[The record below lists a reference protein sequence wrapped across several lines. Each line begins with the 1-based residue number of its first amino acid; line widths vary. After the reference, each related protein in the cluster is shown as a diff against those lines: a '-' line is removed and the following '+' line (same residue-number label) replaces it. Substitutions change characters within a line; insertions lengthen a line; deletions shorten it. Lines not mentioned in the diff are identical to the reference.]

1 MREQQPHIPAAL
13 QRIVS
18 RCLKKYPE
26 ERYPNARILA
36 QELRVLRRDTEAGLV
51 QKTSLRQRVLDAWE
65 YLQHLP
71 PTRYAWFAIA
81 AVALGLGLYFSVS
94 RIGPGSLSFVLIVGL
109 LLIRHVRN
117 QPQRLQDLLVRKIS
131 KIPEVRLV
139 RFHDRH
145 ATVVVDTAVAQ
156 LYGRINHQL
165 SLFNRKRYW
174 GPPMTLSIQHDVSG
188 DQFRKMLSDSGVQYV
203 RQDDA

>member
-1 MREQQPHIPAAL
+1 MKCPPAGRRFTRYIMDSLHAVAFDDTPPMREQQPHIPAAL

-26 ERYPNARILA
+26 DRYPNARILA

-71 PTRYAWFAIA
+71 PTRYVWFAIA
-81 AVALGLGLYFSVS
+81 AVALGLGLNFSVS
-94 RIGPGSLSFVLIVGL
+94 RIGLGGLPFVLIVGL

-131 KIPEVRLV
+131 KIPKC
-139 RFHDRH
+139 
-145 ATVVVDTAVAQ
+145 A
-156 LYGRINHQL
+156 L
-165 SLFNRKRYW
+165 SGSTIVTRRW
-174 GPPMTLSIQHDVSG
+174 
-188 DQFRKMLSDSGVQYV
+188 
-203 RQDDA
+203 